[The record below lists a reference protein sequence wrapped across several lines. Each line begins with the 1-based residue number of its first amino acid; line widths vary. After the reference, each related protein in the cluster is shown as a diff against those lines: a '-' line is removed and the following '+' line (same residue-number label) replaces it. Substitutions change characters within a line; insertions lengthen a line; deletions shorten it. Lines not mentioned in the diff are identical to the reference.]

1 MDGSWIIK
9 EPTHL
14 IANSI
19 PLIAHGNASSVLIG
33 MWFDYEYDE
42 LCS

>member
-1 MDGSWIIK
+1 MDDSWILK

-19 PLIAHGNASSVLIG
+19 PHNAHGNASSVLIG
-33 MWFDYEYDE
+33 MQFDYEYDE

>member
-19 PLIAHGNASSVLIG
+19 PDIAHGNASSVLIG
-33 MWFDYEYDE
+33 MVFDFEDDE